1 MWLCLVVV
9 GSVGGGVVGTTPA
22 WVLMSS
28 GIDMVKTLKPK
39 TFLLL
44 LLPLPWPLRPLPCPW
59 LLVLSP

>member
-9 GSVGGGVVGTTPA
+9 GSVGGGVIGTTPA

-39 TFLLL
+39 TCLV
-44 LLPLPWPLRPLPCPW
+44 LLPRCHGRCARCHAPGCWF
-59 LLVLSP
+59 